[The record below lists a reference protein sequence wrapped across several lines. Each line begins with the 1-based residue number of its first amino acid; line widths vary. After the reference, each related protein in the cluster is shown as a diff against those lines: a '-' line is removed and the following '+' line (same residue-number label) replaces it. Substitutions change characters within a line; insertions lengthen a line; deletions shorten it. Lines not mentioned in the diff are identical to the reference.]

1 MRGRGNINVYGT
13 RSSCGWARVSGQ
25 QKQSAC
31 DWALEWRHMFALLVD
46 RERPPCSLLRRHR
59 FRVRLR
65 SRKDSANFSSELAGN
80 RLAVRAFPRS
90 GNDGLT
96 SQLRGQATTI
106 AMRLGRHRKAAF
118 SVERNRRPAD
128 GQRYPTASEKLA
140 MRNTRLPALASIS
153 LVVGGLLGLVGSSPL
168 PPFAAL
174 PGASMARR
182 SLSVFCCS
190 RCITTNAATSCW
202 RLALFP
208 SSAVKP
214 WWFPVSPSILA
225 LPLLPS
231 EPAFGAGVALWAAG
245 LALVSAAAVMP
256 ASVRITGAGAS
267 LLFAAAVARQI
278 HGGIALT
285 PLSRPSPF
293 TADPFPVLTL
303 FGWAWVHVRSAR
315 KASSPNP

>member
-1 MRGRGNINVYGT
+1 MFNPSAPPLSGASEVK
-13 RSSCGWARVSGQ
+13 RS
-25 QKQSAC
+25 
-31 DWALEWRHMFALLVD
+31 
-46 RERPPCSLLRRHR
+46 
-59 FRVRLR
+59 
-65 SRKDSANFSSELAGN
+65 KDSANFSSELAGN

-153 LVVGGLLGLVGSSPL
+153 LVVGGQLGLVGSSPL

-174 PGASMARR
+174 PGASMTRR

-190 RCITTNAATSCW
+190 RCIPSNAATSCW

-225 LPLLPS
+225 LPLLPL
-231 EPAFGAGVALWAAG
+231 EPVSFLGPPGWLW
-245 LALVSAAAVMP
+245 
-256 ASVRITGAGAS
+256 
-267 LLFAAAVARQI
+267 
-278 HGGIALT
+278 
-285 PLSRPSPF
+285 
-293 TADPFPVLTL
+293 
-303 FGWAWVHVRSAR
+303 
-315 KASSPNP
+315 